1 MSNWQKRTELLIGNK
16 STERLSNSHVLIAG
30 LGGVGGYAAEFI
42 CRSGVGKI
50 TIADSDIISAS
61 NINRQIYALHSTI
74 GEKKTEIAK
83 KRLLDINPNV
93 EIRIFE
99 KYINEETIEGLLDA
113 EYDYIID
120 AIDTLTPKV
129 LFLYNATKKGFKIIS
144 SMGAGRKL
152 DPTLV
157 EVANDFTE
165 THGCHLAF
173 YVRKYLR
180 RLGLQKGFKAVYSAE
195 KPLEDSMFA
204 DRSTDN
210 KSSTV
215 GAISYIPAIFGLYC
229 ASTAIRD
236 LIKQEG

>member
-180 RLGLQKGFKAVYSAE
+180 RLGLQIGV
-195 KPLEDSMFA
+195 
-204 DRSTDN
+204 R
-210 KSSTV
+210 
-215 GAISYIPAIFGLYC
+215 I
-229 ASTAIRD
+229 
-236 LIKQEG
+236 IKVVQ